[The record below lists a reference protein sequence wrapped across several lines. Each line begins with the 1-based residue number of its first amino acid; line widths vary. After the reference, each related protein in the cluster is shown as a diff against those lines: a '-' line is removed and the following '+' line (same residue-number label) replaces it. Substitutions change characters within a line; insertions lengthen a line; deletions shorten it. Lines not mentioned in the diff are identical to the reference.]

1 MAARDAIHDV
11 AAPDAPAA
19 EPPPG
24 MVERR
29 GASLWLTHAVLIL
42 GVLVIFF
49 PIWLAF
55 VASTI
60 TQVELAQPPM
70 PLWPGGHMVDNYR
83 RALFSGINVPV
94 ATMLFNSA
102 VMALGI
108 ALGKIVISLLSAFA
122 IVYFRF
128 PGRRTFFWLIFLTL
142 MLPVEVRIVPTYE
155 VAANFGILNSYAGLI
170 FPLIASATATF
181 LFRQFFLTVPDELAE
196 AARVDGARPM
206 RFFWDILLPMS
217 RTNVAALF
225 VILFIYGWNQ
235 YLWPLLIT
243 TDPEMNT
250 IVMGIKQMFP
260 SGDDWAD
267 WPVIMATSILAM
279 IPPVIVVI
287 SMQRLFIR
295 GLVDSEK

>member
-1 MAARDAIHDV
+1 MTLPISKPQKNPV
-11 AAPDAPAA
+11 A
-19 EPPPG
+19 G
-24 MVERR
+24 MVEKR
-29 GASLWLTHAVLIL
+29 GLGIWLSHAIMVL
-42 GVLVIFF
+42 GVLIVFF

-55 VASTI
+55 VASTV
-60 TQVELAQPPM
+60 TQPEIVSPPM
-70 PLWPGGHMVDNYR
+70 PLLPGNQFFINYKK
-83 RALFSGINVPV
+83 ALLAGVNVPV
-94 ATMLFNSA
+94 GTMLTNSLI
-102 VMALGI
+102 MAIGI
-108 ALGKIVISLLSAFA
+108 AIGKIIISLLSAFA

-128 PGRRTFFWLIFLTL
+128 PGKKIFFWLIFITL

-155 VAANFGILNSYAGLI
+155 IIAGFGMLNSYGGLI

-181 LFRQFFLTVPDELAE
+181 LFRQFFMTVPDELAE
-196 AARVDGARPM
+196 AARVDGAKPL
-206 RFFWDILLPMS
+206 RFFWDILIPMS
-217 RTNVAALF
+217 RTNIAALF

-260 SGDDWAD
+260 SGDDVAD

-287 SMQRLFIR
+287 SMQKLFIR

>member
-1 MAARDAIHDV
+1 MTLPTSKPQKSPV
-11 AAPDAPAA
+11 A
-19 EPPPG
+19 G
-24 MVERR
+24 MVEKR
-29 GASLWLTHAVLIL
+29 GLGIWLSHAIMIL
-42 GVLVIFF
+42 GVLIVFF

-55 VASTI
+55 VASTV
-60 TQVELAQPPM
+60 TQPEIVSPPM
-70 PLWPGGHMVDNYR
+70 PLLPGDQFFINYKK
-83 RALFSGINVPV
+83 ALLAGVNVPV
-94 ATMLFNSA
+94 GTMLTNSL
-102 VMALGI
+102 VMAIGI
-108 ALGKIVISLLSAFA
+108 AAGKIIISLLSAFA

-128 PGRRTFFWLIFLTL
+128 PGKKTFFWLIFITL

-155 VAANFGILNSYAGLI
+155 IIAGFGMLNSYGGLI

-181 LFRQFFLTVPDELAE
+181 LFRQFFMTVPDELAE
-196 AARVDGARPM
+196 AARVDGAKPL
-206 RFFWDILLPMS
+206 RFFWDILIPMS
-217 RTNVAALF
+217 RTNIAALF

-260 SGDDWAD
+260 SGDDVAD

-287 SMQRLFIR
+287 SMQKLFIR

>member
-1 MAARDAIHDV
+1 MTLPTSKPQKSPV
-11 AAPDAPAA
+11 A
-19 EPPPG
+19 G
-24 MVERR
+24 MVEKR
-29 GASLWLTHAVLIL
+29 GLGIWLSHAIMVL
-42 GVLVIFF
+42 GVLIVFF

-55 VASTI
+55 VASTV
-60 TQVELAQPPM
+60 TQPEIVSPPM
-70 PLWPGGHMVDNYR
+70 PLLPGDQFFINYKK
-83 RALFSGINVPV
+83 ALLAGVNVPV
-94 ATMLFNSA
+94 GTMLTNSLI
-102 VMALGI
+102 MAIGI
-108 ALGKIVISLLSAFA
+108 AIGKIIISLLSAFA

-128 PGRRTFFWLIFLTL
+128 PGKKIFFWLIFITL

-155 VAANFGILNSYAGLI
+155 IIAGFGMLNSYGGLI

-181 LFRQFFLTVPDELAE
+181 LFRQFFMTVPDELAE
-196 AARVDGARPM
+196 AARVDGAKPL
-206 RFFWDILLPMS
+206 RFFWDILIPMS
-217 RTNVAALF
+217 RTNIAALF

-260 SGDDWAD
+260 SGDDVAD

-287 SMQRLFIR
+287 SMQKLFIR

>member
-1 MAARDAIHDV
+1 
-11 AAPDAPAA
+11 
-19 EPPPG
+19 

-29 GASLWLTHAVLIL
+29 GASLWLTHAGLIL
-42 GVLVIFF
+42 GVLVIVF

-55 VASTI
+55 VASTV
-60 TQVELAQPPM
+60 TQAEIVRPPM
-70 PLWPGGHMVDNYR
+70 PLLPGDQFLENYR
-83 RALFSGINVPV
+83 KALVSGINAPV
-94 ATMLFNSA
+94 ATMLLNSA

-108 ALGKIVISLLSAFA
+108 AFGKIAISLLSAFA

-128 PGRRTFFWLIFLTL
+128 PGRRVFFWLIFLTL

-155 VAANFGILNSYAGLI
+155 VVARFGMLNSHAGLI
-170 FPLIASATATF
+170 LPLIASATATF
-181 LFRQFFLTVPDELAE
+181 LFRQFFMTVPDELVE

-206 RFFWDILLPMS
+206 RFFLDILLPMS
-217 RTNVAALF
+217 RTNIAALF

-243 TDPEMNT
+243 TDPQMNT

-279 IPPVIVVI
+279 LPPVLVVI
-287 SMQRLFIR
+287 FMQKLFIR
-295 GLVDSEK
+295 GLVESEK